1 MDGKVTLGFEDG
13 SSQVFSNSAVL
24 VFIDETG
31 QEGLLDK
38 EFPIFGFG
46 GCLTFVTDY
55 ENAIVKPWKAV
66 EQTIPSNMLPLHAS
80 ELNPKLLPTESKEA
94 LNGFFTQNVFGRFAA
109 VCSNK
114 TINTRPEIETIS
126 MMAGTVYKRIQD
138 ILQRI
143 INHGLAFSEL
153 VMIFEKSE
161 RTKYKISHYFSQYEL
176 QFMSTKIPVH
186 RYFLTKGP
194 NEPGLVVAD
203 FIAHTAGSTVNSK
216 RREKISQSLERRDFK
231 NVFAPIDDRWVSYL
245 EIDEVK

>member
-1 MDGKVTLGFEDG
+1 MDETVTLGFEDG

-31 QEGLLDK
+31 QEELIDK
-38 EFPIFGFG
+38 KFPVFGFG
-46 GCLTFVTDY
+46 GCLTLVTDY
-55 ENAIVKPWKAV
+55 ENAIVKPWKAL
-66 EQTIPSNMLPLHAS
+66 EQTFPSSMLPLHAS

-94 LNGFFTQNVFGRFAA
+94 LNDFFTKNVFGRFAT
-109 VCSNK
+109 VCTNR
-114 TINTRPEIETIS
+114 TINLRPDIETIS

-143 INHGLAFSEL
+143 VNHGLAFSEV
-153 VMIFEKSE
+153 VMMFEKSE
-161 RTKYKISHYFSQYEL
+161 RTKYKISHYFGQYEL
-176 QFMSTKIPVH
+176 QFMSTKIPIH
-186 RYFLTKGP
+186 RYFLTKAP

-216 RREKISQSLERRDFK
+216 LRGTISQSLERRDFK

-245 EIDEVK
+245 EINEVK